1 MKKEALLAGLVVLS
15 ISLYG
20 CGSKSEKP
28 ANATAPQ
35 TNTQQQAAQPKED
48 AGKEA
53 LVKYLEAV
61 QPAQEANAEFVKQ
74 INDLNNNPEYDK
86 LTDAQKA
93 EKLKTGLLPKAKEV
107 QEKLKAIT
115 PDKELSAMHEKRI
128 KMADKNVIGVTEII
142 TAFESEDM
150 AKIVA
155 ADDLLKEA
163 QELNKQANSELQDMT
178 KKYNVDMS
186 KKGN

>member
-1 MKKEALLAGLVVLS
+1 MKKEVLLAGLAVLS

-20 CGSKSEKP
+20 CGSKSETP

-35 TNTQQQAAQPKED
+35 TNTQQQAVQSKED

-53 LVKYLEAV
+53 LVKYLEAM
-61 QPAQEANAEFVKQ
+61 QPAQEANEEFVKQ
-74 INDLNNNPEYDK
+74 IHALNDPAYEK

-93 EKLKTGLLPKAKEV
+93 EKIKTELLPKAKEL

-115 PDKELSAMHEKRI
+115 PDKELSAVHEMRM
-128 KMADKNVIGVTEII
+128 KMADKNVTGVADII
-142 TAFESEDM
+142 TALEAEDM
-150 AKIVA
+150 AKVVA

-163 QELNKQANSELQDMT
+163 QELNKRANSELQDMA
-178 KKYNVDMS
+178 KKYNLDMS
-186 KKGN
+186 KKEN